1 MDAYPE
7 NDIDFAKNLVRD
19 PSNVLI
25 RNDIDLRTNF
35 DVVFPFMHE
44 IRHATTLP
52 KDRIFSSVC
61 LFITAHVKTGKYLT
75 ALAAIIDF
83 GSVSETKFIEPTYT
97 VTVLFNF
104 SLTLRGSRL
113 ICLTRFLRS
122 C

>member
-1 MDAYPE
+1 MDVYPE
-7 NDIDFAKNLVRD
+7 NDIDFAKTLVRD
-19 PSNVLI
+19 LSNVLI

-44 IRHATTLP
+44 IRHATTLS

-61 LFITAHVKTGKYLT
+61 LFITTHVKTGKYMT
-75 ALAAIIDF
+75 ALEAIIDF
-83 GSVSETKFIEPTYT
+83 GSVSETKFIEPTY
-97 VTVLFNF
+97 TVLFNF

-113 ICLTRFLRS
+113 ICLTRFLGS